1 MIVETDFLNRLRDF
15 GLNSYESKLWAAL
28 LSRGIS
34 TAGELSDIA
43 NVPRSRSYD
52 VLESLEKK
60 GFILVKIGKP
70 IKYIAVAP
78 EEVLE
83 RVKKRI
89 TDNADKQSKM
99 LEQFKQSELL
109 DELNLLHKTGIDL
122 VDPSELSGALK
133 GRGNIYSHMNSM
145 IKNAEKS
152 IVLHTTSAGITRKAE
167 ELSRALKK
175 AHEKGVK
182 IRIAAPITKTNR
194 ASISELAKFADIR
207 HTEEKSRFMVIDG
220 KELAF
225 MVMDD
230 DHVHPSY
237 DLGLWIKTPFFA
249 NTVQRMFDSQWDKMK
264 PIQ

>member
-15 GLNSYESKLWAAL
+15 GLNSYEAKLWAAL

-60 GFILVKIGKP
+60 GFIMVKVGKP

-89 TDNADKQSKM
+89 SDNAEKQSKM
-99 LEQFKQSELL
+99 LDQFKTSELL
-109 DELNLLHKTGIDL
+109 DELNLLHKTGVDL
-122 VDPSELSGALK
+122 VDPSDLSGALK
-133 GRGNIYSHMNSM
+133 GRGNVYAHLSSM

-152 IVLHTTSAGITRKAE
+152 IILHTTSSGLTRKAD
-167 ELSRALKK
+167 ELGRVLKK
-175 AHEKGVK
+175 AHEKGIK

-194 ASISELAKFADIR
+194 NVATELSKFAEIR
-207 HTEEKSRFMVIDG
+207 HTDEKSRFMVIDG
-220 KELAF
+220 KDLAF
-225 MVMDD
+225 LVMDD
-230 DHVHPSY
+230 DIVHPSY
-237 DLGLWIKTPFFA
+237 DLGLWVKTPFFA
-249 NTVQRMFDSQWDKMK
+249 GSVENMFNHQWEHMK
-264 PIQ
+264 EL